1 METIK
6 TIRLCAIW
14 FLNGVLATMIAYLLM
29 GGL

>member
-1 METIK
+1 METYE

-14 FLNGVLATMIAYLLM
+14 FLNGVLATMIAYLMM